1 MRKQGQI
8 SPWSLPHTISSI
20 CCGSGTA
27 HNATSLRYQGGKR
40 QVNERRTPCEQAVIP
55 FRSRQFVQ
63 NPCSAVRRKGE
74 FKTEGETFVWRP
86 WPSKWNRAPARRIGG
101 AKAM

>member
-27 HNATSLRYQGGKR
+27 HNATSLRYQGGKT

-55 FRSRQFVQ
+55 FRSRQFAQ
-63 NPCSAVRRKGE
+63 NHCSAVTRKERSRQRKKRLSGARSPTSGIAHGGE
-74 FKTEGETFVWRP
+74 GL
-86 WPSKWNRAPARRIGG
+86 
-101 AKAM
+101 